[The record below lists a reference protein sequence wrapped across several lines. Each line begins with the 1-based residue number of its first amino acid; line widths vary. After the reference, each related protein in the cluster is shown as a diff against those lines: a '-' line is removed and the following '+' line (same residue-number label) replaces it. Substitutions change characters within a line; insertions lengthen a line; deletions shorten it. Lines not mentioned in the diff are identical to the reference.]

1 MSPSSRSGY
10 DQLSSAK
17 LEPKREVRTQ
27 KITPRERGPRLREG
41 RPKGSVSAIQ
51 VEQLRP
57 YQFKKG
63 QSGNPG
69 GVPKT
74 YNEVAG
80 LAREYTAPAI
90 RRLAEILLDRRAK
103 HRDVINAAALI
114 LERGLGKPPA
124 LVKLEVDERRSQPVV
139 AQELTTTDVERAA
152 EIARILIEAGALD
165 AVVDADGVRRLKLV
179 EAREDEDAVVVAGRD
194 DRSAAG

>member
-1 MSPSSRSGY
+1 M
-10 DQLSSAK
+10 
-17 LEPKREVRTQ
+17 RTQ
-27 KITPRERGPRLREG
+27 KVTQRKRGPRAGEG
-41 RPKGSVSAIQ
+41 RSKGSVSATQ

-69 GVPKT
+69 GVPKA
-74 YNEVAG
+74 YSEVAA

-124 LVKLEVDERRSQPVV
+124 FVKLEVDERRPQPV
-139 AQELTTTDVERAA
+139 APQEITASDVERAA
-152 EIARILIEAGALD
+152 EIARILVEAGALD
-165 AVVDADGVRRLKLV
+165 AVVEANGTRRLKVV
-179 EAREDEDAVVVAGRD
+179 EAREAEDAVVVERAEDSGA
-194 DRSAAG
+194 SS